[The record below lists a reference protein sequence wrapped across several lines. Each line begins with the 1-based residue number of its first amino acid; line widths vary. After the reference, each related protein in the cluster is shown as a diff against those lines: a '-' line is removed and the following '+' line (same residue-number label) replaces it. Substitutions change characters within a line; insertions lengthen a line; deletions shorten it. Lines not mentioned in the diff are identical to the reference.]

1 MVEIENP
8 NFVDPVFM
16 FYDLNGNLINASSMT
31 FDSSGKPDTV
41 TTENGDV
48 FEKGQYTYTAESLYI
63 DGIGYLVKGDI
74 VKLTISSVTEYELN
88 YGWHTNVSNQ
98 TIYSWYLKPVVVP
111 DYWQDEKS
119 CLNDDTVASKQDIG
133 ILTFYK
139 QYLETI
145 EVVRFVKDR
154 PTI

>member
-1 MVEIENP
+1 MLEMNNP

-16 FYDLNGNLINASSMT
+16 FYDLSGNLITVQSMT
-31 FDSSGKPDTV
+31 FDSNGKPDTV
-41 TTENGDV
+41 TSVDGDV
-48 FEKGQYTYTAESLYI
+48 FENGQYSYTFESLYVK
-63 DGIGYLVKGDI
+63 DIGYLVTGDI
-74 VKLTISSVTEYELN
+74 VKLKISDVTEYELN

-111 DYWQDEKS
+111 DYWEDEKS
-119 CLNDDTVASKQDIG
+119 CLNDDTVASKQENG

-154 PTI
+154 VTI